1 MRNTRVIQHL
11 IRYLWLQLCYE
22 GHVWTFPIKMK
33 NEPLVNWKYPIEYV
47 AIVTLLSKNLD
58 YYLITHFSISWIAS
72 EGTWAAL
79 NRWSRPQGHNIARI
93 LLFSALRI
101 PLLFFRSSLGH
112 SLNSSSFMPSD
123 FLEYIFVRIASMF
136 IYGLFFLLAS
146 AVSQVSI
153 KGKEFTYIGNF
164 NEKNASSFWALSNPL
179 FITAPK
185 KNPAKKRYCWSK
197 STIFSP

>member
-22 GHVWTFPIKMK
+22 GHVLTFPIKMK
-33 NEPLVNWKYPIEYV
+33 NEPLVNWKYPIEFV
-47 AIVTLLSKNLD
+47 AKVTLLPKNLD
-58 YYLITHFSISWIAS
+58 YYLLTHFSFSWIAS
-72 EGTWAAL
+72 EGTWAAH
-79 NRWSRPQGHNIARI
+79 NRWSRPQGRNVARI
-93 LLFSALRI
+93 SLFSLLRI

-164 NEKNASSFWALSNPL
+164 NEKNASSFWALPN
-179 FITAPK
+179 
-185 KNPAKKRYCWSK
+185 
-197 STIFSP
+197 